1 MKKYLLTLTA
11 ILCSLAAIAQ
21 NTDAML
27 FGDVKAKEGGQHL
40 SHAKIQVKGTNLKTQ
55 CDATGHFKLSNLP
68 VGKQVIIATLAGY
81 QQQEIEVN
89 MEANKGTGAYFE
101 LEKDPLELSQVVVTG
116 TRTSHFVKD
125 VPIRTEVL
133 TSQAITKKNAQN
145 LYEALEGVPGIR
157 VEQQC
162 QFCNFS
168 EVRMQGLGAEHTQV
182 LIDGEPIYSGL
193 AGVYGL
199 QQIGTNDI
207 DRLEVVKGAGSAL
220 YGSSAVAGAINIIS
234 KEPTFEPSVNGDI
247 QFGNFGF
254 KSYKG
259 SGSMRYNNIGLSVFA
274 QRTQMDAIDRT
285 QNGLTRKEVKNK
297 DGISDRVDETM
308 NNLGF
313 SLYFYQPFAKND
325 KLVLRGKAIDEHR
338 FGGVM
343 TNDQYM
349 NPYTDGTEDIRT
361 NRLSADLAYTLPI
374 GKHSELNLTTAYV
387 YHKRQ
392 ATNDTFLHDYMD
404 SHKDPAHPDEDG
416 AEPDVSM
423 MRPYIAKENT
433 VTPSLTFT
441 SILGNHTLLGGVQG
455 YFTRLRETGLY
466 VISAEDEKTSPYYGV
481 PYTSI
486 GKKHANEVGFFVQDE
501 WNVTPKLTVV
511 PGIRVDSHSSG
522 EEYATSVK
530 VSDSAFPTTKFSKT
544 TVNPRIAIKYELTP
558 SLVLRAN
565 VGTGFRAPY
574 GFSEDLHL
582 CSGSPRVWK
591 SSNLKGERA
600 ISYNLSADY
609 YAKKY
614 QFSINIF
621 RTNLKDK
628 IQFSPADDEVKKFG
642 YSYQWENVDDA
653 YVQGVELGAKA
664 NLFRNFNA
672 GINWTFNQGK
682 FKHERADWSD
692 PNDETVK
699 EFPQRLQYAKDSRN
713 ISRFPA
719 MTGDIDLDYTPGT
732 WSFSLTSSLQ
742 GKMYIDYNSE
752 DDGAT
757 SKIKKTNTFMIFNCR
772 AAKRFGTCTV
782 YVGAKNIF
790 SYIQDEKHTDDAAFM
805 YAPVYGATWYV
816 GLSVKL

>member
-1 MKKYLLTLTA
+1 
-11 ILCSLAAIAQ
+11 
-21 NTDAML
+21 
-27 FGDVKAKEGGQHL
+27 
-40 SHAKIQVKGTNLKTQ
+40 
-55 CDATGHFKLSNLP
+55 
-68 VGKQVIIATLAGY
+68 
-81 QQQEIEVN
+81 
-89 MEANKGTGAYFE
+89 
-101 LEKDPLELSQVVVTG
+101 
-116 TRTSHFVKD
+116 
-125 VPIRTEVL
+125 
-133 TSQAITKKNAQN
+133 
-145 LYEALEGVPGIR
+145 
-157 VEQQC
+157 
-162 QFCNFS
+162 
-168 EVRMQGLGAEHTQV
+168 
-182 LIDGEPIYSGL
+182 
-193 AGVYGL
+193 
-199 QQIGTNDI
+199 
-207 DRLEVVKGAGSAL
+207 
-220 YGSSAVAGAINIIS
+220 
-234 KEPTFEPSVNGDI
+234 
-247 QFGNFGF
+247 
-254 KSYKG
+254 
-259 SGSMRYNNIGLSVFA
+259 
-274 QRTQMDAIDRT
+274 
-285 QNGLTRKEVKNK
+285 
-297 DGISDRVDETM
+297 
-308 NNLGF
+308 
-313 SLYFYQPFAKND
+313 
-325 KLVLRGKAIDEHR
+325 
-338 FGGVM
+338 
-343 TNDQYM
+343 M

-433 VTPSLTFT
+433 VTPSITFT

-501 WNVTPKLTVV
+501 WNVTPKLTIV

-732 WSFSLTSSLQ
+732 WSFSLISSLQ

-752 DDGAT
+752 DNGAT

-782 YVGAKNIF
+782 YAGAKNIF